1 MIFGDLVCCVHFVVL
16 FQSCTGAALAAAAAA
31 ADSPSV
37 DAHVGTVGPWIVASA
52 QVRQAGP
59 GLAPN
64 NRTAGRYT
72 NSQPGELNEYCR
84 TSQDCRQHAHD
95 CDGRKQ
101 TCTCAEGYRPD
112 ETNRVCLGAVGRRCL
127 YDSHCITNAYCKGQ
141 MICTCKREYGFL
153 ADDNWSCQASS
164 GKASPRIGTSRIGG
178 FYELRRLLPLLV
190 ASGSLWT
197 ICKRHT

>member
-1 MIFGDLVCCVHFVVL
+1 MAARVDCLCPGPRCHN
-16 FQSCTGAALAAAAAA
+16 QSPLT
-31 ADSPSV
+31 
-37 DAHVGTVGPWIVASA
+37 
-52 QVRQAGP
+52 
-59 GLAPN
+59 
-64 NRTAGRYT
+64 
-72 NSQPGELNEYCR
+72 
-84 TSQDCRQHAHD
+84 
-95 CDGRKQ
+95 
-101 TCTCAEGYRPD
+101 
-112 ETNRVCLGAVGRRCL
+112 VGRRCL

-190 ASGSLWT
+190 ATGLLLT